1 MLIWGSRSSV
11 SAGFH
16 SLKSTSREVG
26 VGGGLHVG
34 CYGSY
39 LSGAAFLLC
48 WGCCVVQ
55 YLAGC

>member
-1 MLIWGSRSSV
+1 MF
-11 SAGFH
+11 AGFH

-39 LSGAAFLLC
+39 LSGADFLLC
-48 WGCCVVQ
+48 WGCCVAQ
-55 YLAGC
+55 YPAGC